1 MRNYNVSSQD
11 GVYGSYLNYGY
22 NYPTYHYPR
31 NSYHSEMSEYDP
43 KNQTY
48 PSAASHPP
56 HHHPPKEVSNGK
68 NGHKRDSSVHHPPA
82 PVDPIEEEE
91 EEYDRGHWGSKAEF
105 LLSCIGYSVGLGNVW
120 RFPYLAYKN
129 GGAAFLIPYFILL
142 MLVGKP
148 LYYLETAMGQ
158 FSRSSCVKMWN
169 CAPIA
174 KGVGF
179 GMLLLSLIIGIYYNV
194 IMAYSLV
201 YIGASFQ
208 GLIDGNNSVPWANCN
223 FPGATENCTVTAL
236 SNETFGRKRCRLGAI
251 GLNLSECTY
260 AERPSVQY
268 WERYVLNLTEG
279 GLGEPGDIGG
289 FDYHLPVALFASWV
303 IVFLCLMKGVKS
315 SGKVVYFTAT
325 FPYLI
330 LIALLIRGV
339 LLEGAV
345 DGLKY
350 LFIPRFEELAKITVW
365 KEAAEQMF
373 FSLGISWGGL
383 LMFGSYNK
391 FYNKVN
397 IDAAIVSTLDFLT
410 SIISS
415 VVVFSVLGNLKFRLK
430 MDDIKDVAEKG
441 NGLAFVVYPEALSQI
456 GYSWLWAILFFFM
469 LFLLGLDSEFAFLE
483 TILTAIYDG
492 YPKLRKHKVLVTLI
506 ACVSCFLMG
515 LPCTSRSGPYIFELL
530 NSSVGY
536 AVLWVSLWEII
547 GFMWIYGHKN
557 VCRDFKLML
566 KSSPGIYWKIT
577 WVVISPLVLIFI
589 IVASIFEI
597 ESLKYD
603 GDIPYPPWAQWVYWA
618 LVIIPA
624 VQIPLWALIT
634 SIYYLFKRKLHRV
647 IKPTP
652 QWGPGDKDVRRAI
665 IDQQNGIVRA
675 RARYAYD
682 NQMMGGSPSSY
693 PYT

>member
-11 GVYGSYLNYGY
+11 GV
-22 NYPTYHYPR
+22 
-31 NSYHSEMSEYDP
+31 YHSEMSEYDP

-129 GGAAFLIPYFILL
+129 GGAAQPW
-142 MLVGKP
+142 
-148 LYYLETAMGQ
+148 GQ

-194 IMAYSLV
+194 IMAYSWV

-315 SGKVVYFTAT
+315 SGKVECY
-325 FPYLI
+325 
-330 LIALLIRGV
+330 
-339 LLEGAV
+339 
-345 DGLKY
+345 
-350 LFIPRFEELAKITVW
+350 W
-365 KEAAEQMF
+365 KELWMD
-373 FSLGISWGGL
+373 SRISWGGL

-547 GFMWIYGHKN
+547 GFMWIYGHK
-557 VCRDFKLML
+557 KTL
-566 KSSPGIYWKIT
+566 
-577 WVVISPLVLIFI
+577 
-589 IVASIFEI
+589 ASIFEI